1 MFHIDFLENAFEFL
15 ENLNEKARNKIY
27 FNLKKASLTND
38 VKLFKKLKNT
48 EIWEFRTLYN
58 KTQYRLLAF
67 WDKRDNK
74 HTLVICTNGFIK
86 KTQKTPQSEIA
97 KAENIRTE
105 YFENT

>member
-1 MFHIDFLENAFEFL
+1 MFHIDFLEDAFEFL
-15 ENLNEKARNKIY
+15 ENLSEKARNKIY

-74 HTLVICTNGFIK
+74 NTLVICTNGFIK
-86 KTQKTPQSEIA
+86 KTQKTPKSEIK
-97 KAENIRTE
+97 KAESIRTE